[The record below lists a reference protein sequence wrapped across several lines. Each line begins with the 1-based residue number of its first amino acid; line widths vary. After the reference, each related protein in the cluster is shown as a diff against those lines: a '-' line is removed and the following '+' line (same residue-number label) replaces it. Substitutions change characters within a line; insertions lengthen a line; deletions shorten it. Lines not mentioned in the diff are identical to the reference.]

1 MGISSAT
8 GVPFKI
14 EIYQGRRNQ
23 GRGDFLVTRVVKNA
37 LEICKN
43 PTDAVF
49 TQLLQWYVIG

>member
-1 MGISSAT
+1 MSISSAT

-43 PTDAVF
+43 PTDAAF